1 MTANRFPTNLRLLGP
16 SIKLVP
22 DAVAN
27 VIALPSRRKM
37 ATRDELLES
46 LETIGDLAPQ
56 APLSFLVVKV
66 VGACHGDHED
76 QLRRISNRVTDLVR
90 GTDLVGRMHGHV
102 FGIVLQGTG
111 VVAAGA
117 VAARM
122 THHLNRIAELSP
134 SLCIT
139 VSAATGTGLNAGTL
153 AVAAMETC
161 EPCCS
166 A

>member
-1 MTANRFPTNLRLLGP
+1 MPANRLHNHLRLLGP

-27 VIALPSRRKM
+27 VIALPSRRKL
-37 ATRDELLES
+37 ATRDELLGR
-46 LETIGDLAPQ
+46 LEAIGEIAPD
-56 APLSFLVVKV
+56 APLSFLVVNV
-66 VGACHGDHED
+66 VGACHGDHDD
-76 QLRRISNRVTDLVR
+76 QLRRIANRMTDLVR
-90 GTDLVGRMHGHV
+90 GTDLAGRMNGHV

-117 VAARM
+117 VAARL

-139 VSAATGTGLNAGTL
+139 VSAATGTGMNAGTL

-161 EPCCS
+161 CGQG
-166 A
+166 

>member
-1 MTANRFPTNLRLLGP
+1 MTVNRLHTQLRLLGP

-27 VIALPSRRKM
+27 VVALPSRRRM
-37 ATRDELLES
+37 ATREELLER
-46 LETIGDLAPQ
+46 LDAAGELAPD

-66 VGACHGDHED
+66 VGACHGEHED
-76 QLRRISNRVTDLVR
+76 QLRRIANHVTDLVR
-90 GTDLVGRMHGHV
+90 GTDLVGRMHAHS

-117 VAARM
+117 VAARL

-139 VSAATGTGLNAGTL
+139 VSAATGTGRNAGTL

-161 EPCCS
+161 EPCCG
-166 A
+166 

>member
-1 MTANRFPTNLRLLGP
+1 MTANRFPTHLQLLGP
-16 SIKLVP
+16 SIRLVP
-22 DAVAN
+22 EAVAN
-27 VIALPSRRKM
+27 VIALPSRRKV
-37 ATRDELLES
+37 ASREELLDRLDAVGE
-46 LETIGDLAPQ
+46 LAPD

-66 VGACHGDHED
+66 VGACHGDHDD
-76 QLRRISNRVTDLVR
+76 QLRRIANRVADLVR
-90 GTDLVGRMHGHV
+90 GTDLVGRMNGHT

-117 VAARM
+117 VAARL
-122 THHLNRIAELSP
+122 THHLNRIADLSP

-139 VSAATGTGLNAGTL
+139 VAAATGTGINAGTL

-166 A
+166 